1 MIILTSLSII
11 SWPLIK
17 EEAMPIT
24 LLLEPALH

>member
-11 SWPLIK
+11 SWSLIK
-17 EEAMPIT
+17 EEAISIT